1 MKKTMGL
8 ALRGRTTISL
18 ACLVLTACGGGS
30 GGGSSGTNN
39 NNGGTTP
46 PPPVATTPEVKLLS
60 GTVTRFA
67 AQSSSVAFE
76 VQIKPNFTPTGTL
89 FVNASDKAGVIGQ
102 QVGVTAG
109 TDGSY
114 VLALETVTDTKPGH
128 YTGDIT
134 LKLCADQACA
144 TPQAVS
150 SMTVPYDVTVQGAGT
165 AWPGDR
171 LTALTPWTDVPDWT
185 TFQGNAAHTGYV
197 PVEIKPEQLLP
208 RWKMGALTQTNNYYS
223 AYTATLVAADGVF
236 YAAGNNQL
244 MARKEYDGSTVW
256 SYDVSSMTYPSVN
269 PPSVANGIV
278 YMAAGQQPTTMFG
291 FDAASG
297 AVRFRAP
304 MGSQWNSSNLAPVAV
319 DDAVYTNSAYSG
331 LYGISSAG
339 DPLFVMNA
347 NQASLSIPAVD
358 ANAAYLF
365 DGSLQI
371 IDRKTGKV
379 LSTARDGSNTY
390 TYQASGAPVL
400 GAPGSLFV
408 ARYGNAV
415 TYGGTNGNELLRF
428 NIAKSYVDWRIP
440 GNYPLTPAYASGVV
454 YAPNTNPYRIEARAE
469 ADGALQWSWTPPQ
482 AAETGWVAEPLV
494 TKNLL
499 FVSTNVATYAIDLR
513 THKTVWSYP
522 AGGKLALT
530 RSGVLYIQ
538 NAEATVAFNVK

>member
-1 MKKTMGL
+1 
-8 ALRGRTTISL
+8 
-18 ACLVLTACGGGS
+18 
-30 GGGSSGTNN
+30 
-39 NNGGTTP
+39 
-46 PPPVATTPEVKLLS
+46 
-60 GTVTRFA
+60 
-67 AQSSSVAFE
+67 
-76 VQIKPNFTPTGTL
+76 
-89 FVNASDKAGVIGQ
+89 
-102 QVGVTAG
+102 
-109 TDGSY
+109 
-114 VLALETVTDTKPGH
+114 
-128 YTGDIT
+128 
-134 LKLCADQACA
+134 
-144 TPQAVS
+144 
-150 SMTVPYDVTVQGAGT
+150 
-165 AWPGDR
+165 
-171 LTALTPWTDVPDWT
+171 
-185 TFQGNAAHTGYV
+185 
-197 PVEIKPEQLLP
+197 
-208 RWKMGALTQTNNYYS
+208 
-223 AYTATLVAADGVF
+223 
-236 YAAGNNQL
+236 
-244 MARKEYDGSTVW
+244 
-256 SYDVSSMTYPSVN
+256 MTYPSVN
-269 PPSVANGIV
+269 PPAVANGIV
-278 YMAAGQQPTTMFG
+278 YMGAGQQPTTMFG

-339 DPLFVMNA
+339 DQLFVMNA

-358 ANAAYLF
+358 ANAAYIF

-390 TYQASGAPVL
+390 TYQTSGAPVL

-415 TYGGTNGNELLRF
+415 MYGGTNGNELLRF

-469 ADGALQWSWTPPQ
+469 GDGALQWSWTPPQ

-538 NAEATVAFNVK
+538 NADALVAFNVK